1 MLRSFPELPELPVT
15 VPSVRLFLA
24 VSAASLIAACGG
36 TKPEPLPAPAEP
48 AAQAANAGDAAAEVP
63 AEDHDH
69 GGEHA
74 GGEAHVHG
82 LADLAITREG
92 NRFMGELISPMANF
106 GLSET
111 DAAYTDIVTAEL
123 SGLVEVDG
131 GDCQAGVPHPMTD
144 DSGEHTDAVVH
155 FVWTC
160 AKPDEVRAVRF
171 AGFTAFPVFEKVSAI
186 YITDAEQKAGDL
198 TPSAP
203 ELALK

>member
-1 MLRSFPELPELPVT
+1 MT
-15 VPSVRLFLA
+15 VPAIRLFLA
-24 VSAASLIAACGG
+24 ASAVALIAACGG
-36 TKPEPLPAPAEP
+36 SQPEPVPAQAEP
-48 AAQAANAGDAAAEVP
+48 AVEAAPVADASSPEASAE
-63 AEDHDH
+63 AHDHD
-69 GGEHA
+69 GEHA

-92 NRFMGELISPMANF
+92 NKFMGELISPMANF

-111 DAAYTDIVTAEL
+111 DAAYTDVVTAEL

-131 GDCQAGVPHPMTD
+131 GECQAGVPHPMTD
-144 DSGEHTDAVVH
+144 DSGEHTDAIVH

-160 AKPDEVRAVRF
+160 AKPDDVRTVRF
-171 AGFTAFPVFEKVSAI
+171 AGFTAFPVFEKVCTI

>member
-1 MLRSFPELPELPVT
+1 MT
-15 VPSVRLFLA
+15 VPAIRLFLA
-24 VSAASLIAACGG
+24 ASAVALIAACGG
-36 TKPEPLPAPAEP
+36 SQPEPVPAQAEP
-48 AAQAANAGDAAAEVP
+48 AVEAAPAADASAPEASAE
-63 AEDHDH
+63 AHDHD
-69 GGEHA
+69 GEHA

-92 NRFMGELISPMANF
+92 NKFMGELISPMANF

-111 DAAYTDIVTAEL
+111 DAAYTDVVTAEL

-131 GDCQAGVPHPMTD
+131 GECQAGVPHPMTD
-144 DSGEHTDAVVH
+144 DSDEHTDAIVH

-160 AKPDEVRAVRF
+160 AKPDEVRTVRF
-171 AGFTAFPVFEKVSAI
+171 AGFTAFPVFEKVSTI

>member
-1 MLRSFPELPELPVT
+1 MT
-15 VPSVRLFLA
+15 VPAVRLFLA
-24 VSAASLIAACGG
+24 ASAVALIAACGG
-36 TKPEPLPAPAEP
+36 PKPEPVPAPAD
-48 AAQAANAGDAAAEVP
+48 AAMDAATGEDAAAPEAP
-63 AEDHDH
+63 AEDHAHD
-69 GGEHA
+69 GEAEA

-111 DAAYTDIVTAEL
+111 DAAYTDVVTAEL

-144 DSGEHTDAVVH
+144 DSGDHTDAVVH
-155 FVWTC
+155 FIWTC
-160 AKPDEVRAVRF
+160 AKPDEVRTVRF
-171 AGFTAFPVFEKVSAI
+171 AGFAAFSGFEKVSTI

-203 ELALK
+203 ELSLK